1 MKLKLKTIIFI
12 TAAVSVMACEK
23 DIVPQIELSQSDVSL
38 PTNESTAEVAFTA
51 NTNWT
56 ATISGTWCTISPS
69 NGDGDATITVSAG
82 NNYSSQSRTATLK
95 IVSKD
100 LVKEVVITQDYAQ
113 LSTSSLE
120 LNYPKTASVQ
130 QLVITSNTKWLI
142 EMPLTLTWASIAT
155 LSGEGNATVNI
166 AVPENTSGPL
176 RTSFITIRY
185 ANESKV
191 ITITQARST
200 NTLPTVPQITSPVA
214 NATNVG
220 TLTNFA
226 WTPSTDADGDNITY
240 TLSYTKDNVNWKDSV
255 VTATSVYIP
264 RHLDENTTY
273 SWKVSANDGIEG
285 VSTPIYTFTTGT
297 KKGLAEKE
305 YQLVLNPTDPGGSG
319 QAVEVIFL
327 GDGYTAADYQEGGK
341 FNLEV
346 AEGINE
352 LFNVE
357 PLKTYKKHF
366 RIYKVGSYSV
376 ENGVSQSDKSIV
388 KNTVFSSR
396 FDGGSNISTNYDKA
410 FEYCRVIPGV
420 TNESLTKTLVIV
432 LLNQDRYAGTTYMWT
447 DGRALA
453 LTPVV
458 RTNTSGSLYKNVLLH
473 EAVGHGLGGLADEY
487 ITNQGQTINST
498 SISEYNQWSS
508 LGFFAN
514 IDLTSNLTNIKWNYF
529 VGAEGYSRVGAY
541 EGGYGF
547 TYGVWRAE
555 STSCMINNILYF
567 SAPSREAM
575 VKRILSRASKYY
587 TLESFKANDVEKAP
601 SAAAAAIYTKGF
613 NPVTF
618 KPLGAPV
625 LMK

>member
-1 MKLKLKTIIFI
+1 MKSIFKTTIII
-12 TAAVSVMACEK
+12 IIAISVMACEK
-23 DIVPQIELSQSDVSL
+23 DIVPQIELSQADVTL
-38 PTNESTAEVAFTA
+38 PTNESSAEVQFTA

-56 ATISGTWCTISPS
+56 ATITGTWCSISPS
-69 NGDGDATITVSAG
+69 NGKGDATITVSAG

-100 LVKEVVITQDYAQ
+100 LVKEIVITQDYAQ

-120 LNYPKTASVQ
+120 LSFPKTASTY
-130 QLVITSNTKWLI
+130 QLVITSNTKWII

-155 LSGEGNATVNI
+155 MSGEGNATVDI
-166 AVPENTSGPL
+166 AVPENISGPL
-176 RTSFITIRY
+176 RSSFITIRY

-191 ITITQARST
+191 VTITQARSI
-200 NTLPTVPQITSPVA
+200 NSLPTIPVISSPAA

-226 WTPSTDADGDNITY
+226 WAPSTDPDGDNITY
-240 TLSYTKDNVNWKDSV
+240 TLSYSKDNINWKDSV
-255 VTATSVYIP
+255 VTSTSVYIP

-273 SWKVSANDGIEG
+273 SWKVTANDGLEG
-285 VSTPIYTFTTGT
+285 VSTPIYTFITGT

-305 YQLVLNPTDPGGSG
+305 YQLVLEATEPGSG
-319 QAVEVIFL
+319 RKAAEIIFI

-352 LFNVE
+352 IFNVE
-357 PLKTYKKHF
+357 PLKTYKNNF

-376 ENGVSQSDKSIV
+376 QSGVSQSDKSIV
-388 KNTVFSSR
+388 INTVFSSS
-396 FDGGSNISTNYDKA
+396 FNGGSSISSNYDKV
-410 FEYCRVIPGV
+410 FEYCKVIPGV
-420 TNESLTKTLVIV
+420 TDESLTNKLVIL

-447 DGRALA
+447 DGKALA
-453 LTPVV
+453 MTPVV
-458 RTNTSGSLYKNVLLH
+458 RTNTSGSLYKNVLIH
-473 EAVGHGLGGLADEY
+473 EAIGHGLGGLADEY
-487 ITNQGQTINST
+487 ITNQGQTINT
-498 SISEYNQWSS
+498 IAISEFNQWSS

-514 IDLTSNLTNIKWNYF
+514 VDLVSNLTNIKWKHF
-529 VGAEGYSRVGAY
+529 VGVDGYSRVGAY
-541 EGGYGF
+541 EGAYGF

-555 STSCMINNILYF
+555 NTSCMINNILYF

-575 VKRILSRASKYY
+575 VKRILSRANKYY
-587 TLESFKANDVEKAP
+587 TLESFIANDVEKAP
-601 SAAAAAIYTKGF
+601 SAAAAAFYTKGF
-613 NPVTF
+613 NSVTF

-625 LMK
+625 LKY

>member
-1 MKLKLKTIIFI
+1 MKLILKTTIFI
-12 TAAVSVMACEK
+12 IAAISLIACEK
-23 DIVPQIELSQSDVSL
+23 DIVPQIELSQTDVTL
-38 PTNESTAEVAFTA
+38 PTSESTVEISFTA

-56 ATISGTWCTISPS
+56 ATITGTWCTISPS
-69 NGDGDATITVSAG
+69 NGEGDATITVSAG
-82 NNYSSQSRTATLK
+82 NNFSPQSRTATLK

-120 LNYPKTASVQ
+120 LNFPKTASLQ
-130 QLVITSNTKWLI
+130 QLVITSNTKWVI

-264 RHLDENTTY
+264 IHLDENTTY

>member
-1 MKLKLKTIIFI
+1 MKSIFKTTIII
-12 TAAVSVMACEK
+12 IIAISVMACEK
-23 DIVPQIELSQSDVSL
+23 DIVPQIELSQADITL
-38 PTNESTAEVAFTA
+38 PTNESSAEVQFTA

-56 ATISGTWCTISPS
+56 ATITGTWCSISPS
-69 NGDGDATITVSAG
+69 NGKGDATITVSAG

-120 LNYPKTASVQ
+120 LSFPKTASTY
-130 QLVITSNTKWLI
+130 QLVITSNTKWII

-155 LSGEGNATVNI
+155 MSGEGNASVNI
-166 AVPENTSGPL
+166 AVPENTSGPA
-176 RTSFITIRY
+176 RSSFITIKY

-200 NTLPTVPQITSPVA
+200 NTLPTVPQISSPSA
-214 NATNVG
+214 NSTNVA

-226 WTPSTDADGDNITY
+226 WTASNDADGDNITY

-255 VTATSVYIP
+255 VTSTSVYMP

-273 SWKVSANDGIEG
+273 RWKVIANDGFEG
-285 VSTPIYTFTTGT
+285 VSTPIYTFTTGS
-297 KKGLAEKE
+297 KKGLADKD
-305 YQLVLNPTDPGGSG
+305 YAMVLEATEPGTGGS
-319 QAVEVIFL
+319 AAEVIFL

-352 LFNVE
+352 IFNVE
-357 PLKTYKKHF
+357 PLKTYKQHF

-376 ENGVSQSDKSIV
+376 ESGVSQSDKSIV
-388 KNTVFSSR
+388 KNTVFSSSYN
-396 FDGGSNISTNYDKA
+396 GGSNISTNNDKVY
-410 FEYCRVIPGV
+410 EYCKSIPGM
-420 TNESLTKTLVIV
+420 TTETLKKTLVIV

-447 DGRALA
+447 DGRAIA

-458 RTNTSGSLYKNVLLH
+458 RTGTSGSLFKNVLIH
-473 EAVGHGLGGLADEY
+473 EAIGHGLGGLADEY
-487 ITNQGQTINST
+487 ITNQGQTINSAA
-498 SISEYNQWSS
+498 ISEYNQWSA

-514 IDLTSNLTNIKWNYF
+514 VDLVSNLTNIKWKHF
-529 VGAEGYSRVGAY
+529 VGVDGYSRVGAY

-567 SAPSREAM
+567 NAPSRETM
-575 VKRILSRASKYY
+575 VKRIFARANIYY
-587 TLESFKANDVEKAP
+587 TLQIFINNDIEKAP
-601 SAAAAAIYTKGF
+601 SAAAAAIYSKGF
-613 NPVTF
+613 NAVTF

-625 LMK
+625 LKY

>member
-1 MKLKLKTIIFI
+1 MKSIFKTTIII
-12 TAAVSVMACEK
+12 IIAISVMACEK
-23 DIVPQIELSQSDVSL
+23 DIVPQIELSQVDVTL
-38 PTNESTAEVAFTA
+38 PTNESSAEVQFTA

-56 ATISGTWCTISPS
+56 ATITGTWCSISPS
-69 NGDGDATITVSAG
+69 NGKGDATITVSAG

-95 IVSKD
+95 IVSKN

-120 LNYPKTASVQ
+120 LSFPKTASTY
-130 QLVITSNTKWLI
+130 QLVITSNTKWII

-155 LSGEGNATVNI
+155 MSGEGNATVNI
-166 AVPENTSGPL
+166 AVPENTSGPA
-176 RTSFITIRY
+176 RSSYFTIKY

-191 ITITQARST
+191 ITITQTRST
-200 NTLPTVPQITSPVA
+200 NTLPTVPQISSPAA
-214 NATNVG
+214 NATNVA

-226 WTPSTDADGDNITY
+226 WLASADPDGDEITY

-255 VTATSVYIP
+255 VTSTSVYLP

-273 SWKVSANDGIEG
+273 KWKVTANDGLEG
-285 VSTPIYTFTTGT
+285 VSTPIYTFTTGL
-297 KKGLAEKE
+297 KKGLADKDYEM
-305 YQLVLNPTDPGGSG
+305 VLEATDPGSG
-319 QAVEVIFL
+319 DQAVDVIFL

-352 LFNVE
+352 MFNVQ

-366 RIYKVGSYSV
+366 RVYKVGSYSV
-376 ENGVSQSDKSIV
+376 QNGVSQSDKSIV
-388 KNTVFSSR
+388 KNTVFSSS
-396 FDGGSNISTNYDKA
+396 FDGGSSISTNHDKVY
-410 FEYCRVIPGV
+410 EYCKAIPGM
-420 TNESLTKTLVIV
+420 TTETLKKTLIIV

-458 RTNTSGSLYKNVLLH
+458 RTNTSGSLFKNVLVH

-498 SISEYNQWSS
+498 AISEYNQWTS
-508 LGFFAN
+508 LGYFAN
-514 IDLTSNLTNIKWNYF
+514 VDLVSNLTNIKWSYF

-541 EGGYGF
+541 EGAYGYS
-547 TYGVWRAE
+547 YGVWRAE

-575 VKRILSRASKYY
+575 VKRILSRANKYY

-601 SAAAAAIYTKGF
+601 SAAAAAIYSKGF
-613 NPVTF
+613 NVVTF

-625 LMK
+625 LKY

>member
-1 MKLKLKTIIFI
+1 MKLILKTAIFI
-12 TAAVSVMACEK
+12 IAAVSLVACEK
-23 DIVPQIELSQSDVSL
+23 DIVPQIELSQADVTL

-56 ATISGTWCTISPS
+56 ATITGTWCTISPS
-69 NGDGDATITVSAG
+69 NGDGDATITISAG
-82 NNYSSQSRTATLK
+82 NNFSAQSRTATLK

-120 LNYPKTASVQ
+120 LSFPKTSSVQ
-130 QLVITSNTKWLI
+130 QLVITSNTKWVI

-155 LSGEGNATVNI
+155 LSGEGNATVDI
-166 AVPENTSGPL
+166 TVPENISGPL
-176 RTSFITIRY
+176 RSSFITIRY

-191 ITITQARST
+191 VTITQARSI
-200 NTLPTVPQITSPVA
+200 NSLPSVPVISSPAA

-226 WTPSTDADGDNITY
+226 WAPSTDPDGDNITY
-240 TLSYTKDNVNWKDSV
+240 TLSYSKDNVNWKDSV
-255 VTATSVYIP
+255 VTSTSVYIP

-273 SWKVSANDGIEG
+273 SWKVTANDGFEG

-297 KKGLAEKE
+297 KKGLAERE
-305 YQLVLNPTDPGGSG
+305 YKMVLDATEPGGSG
-319 QAVEVIFL
+319 QAAEVIFL
-327 GDGYTAADYQEGGK
+327 GDGYTAEDYQDGGK

-352 LFNVE
+352 MFNVE

-366 RIYKVGSYSV
+366 RVYKVGSYSV
-376 ENGVSQSDKSIV
+376 QSGVSQSDKSIV
-388 KNTVFSSR
+388 KNTVFSSS
-396 FDGGSNISTNYDKA
+396 FDGGSSISINHDKVY
-410 FEYCRVIPGV
+410 EYCRTIPGM
-420 TNESLTKTLVIV
+420 TTEALQKTLVIV

-447 DGRALA
+447 DGRAIA
-453 LTPVV
+453 LTPVI
-458 RTNTSGSLYKNVLLH
+458 RTNTSGSLYKNVLVH
-473 EAVGHGLGGLADEY
+473 EAVGHGIGGLADEY
-487 ITNQGQTINST
+487 VTNQGQTINAIA
-498 SISEYNQWSS
+498 ISEYNQWSS

-514 IDLTSNLTNIKWNYF
+514 IDIVSNLTNIKWKHF
-529 VGAEGYSRVGAY
+529 VGVDGYSRVGAY
-541 EGGYGF
+541 EGAYGF

-555 STSCMINNILYF
+555 NTSCMINNILYF

-575 VKRILSRASKYY
+575 VKRILSRANKYY
-587 TLESFKANDVEKAP
+587 TQESFIANDVEKAP
-601 SAAAAAIYTKGF
+601 SAAAAAFYTKGF

-625 LMK
+625 LKY